1 MLRSDLIFGYSEKE
15 FVVAAVLRTEAKEA
29 LVDSGWAPSIARAAV
44 AVAADALGAEVTLE
58 RLIFESF
65 RRCPKA

>member
-1 MLRSDLIFGYSEKE
+1 M
-15 FVVAAVLRTEAKEA
+15 AVLRTEAKEA
-29 LVDSGWAPSIARAAV
+29 LVGSGWAPSIARAVV